1 VAAGAG
7 SPDVNVKTLLF
18 ANTAWYLYNFRLP
31 LAEALRSQGYSVILI
46 SPRDEYADKLIEA
59 GFQWI
64 EFSFSRKG
72 QNPFQELGTIT
83 RLTSLYRQL
92 KPDFVHHFTIKC
104 VLYGSMAARFTGI
117 KRVINSITGLG
128 YLFIGNTP
136 GQRLLRPLILLFY
149 RIGLKSTQV
158 IFQNKDDLQQFLE
171 HGLVTSEQVRIIRGS
186 GVDLEK
192 FHPTPE
198 PAGQLQVLLPARML
212 WDKGVGEFVQAARML
227 RAEGRDARFLLVGDT
242 DENNPAA
249 VPIQTLQEWQ
259 AEGIIEWP
267 GWQGDMPA
275 VMSRASIICLPSYRE
290 GLPKTLIEAAACAR
304 PLVAFDAPGSRE
316 VVIPGETG
324 WLARFKDV
332 VDLADCLRRLLR
344 DKDERTRLGFNARK
358 LVERE
363 FSTGRIVRETLS
375 VYSKLQGD
383 ETTQ

>member
-7 SPDVNVKTLLF
+7 SPDANVKTLLF

-31 LAEALRSQGYSVILI
+31 LAEALRSQGYTVILV

-59 GFQWI
+59 GFQWV

-149 RIGLKSTQV
+149 HIGLMSTQV
-158 IFQNKDDLQQFLE
+158 IFQNGDDLQQFLE
-171 HGLVTSEQVRIIRGS
+171 HGLVTSEQVQIIRGS

-212 WDKGVGEFVQAARML
+212 WDKGVGEFVQAARLL

-242 DENNPAA
+242 DEDNPAA
-249 VPIQTLQEWQ
+249 VPIRTLQEWQ

-267 GWQGDMPA
+267 GWLGDMPA

-332 VDLADCLRRLLR
+332 EDLADCLRRLLR
-344 DKDERTRLGFNARK
+344 DKDERVRLGFNARK